1 MAAIYGS
8 VGARKVIRPRLL
20 KPVSDVKETPEDG
33 EGAPVIPGMDPRAAE
48 PFLDGVQRGLFG
60 VVNSPGGTAAGVM
73 ASLPPEVRRRI
84 FGKTGTADTVEGMNS
99 AWFAGWMNDVAGRK
113 RVAFTCLVSHTRE
126 TGGRACGRLMAGL
139 LGKVAAL
146 ETRR

>member
-1 MAAIYGS
+1 
-8 VGARKVIRPRLL
+8 
-20 KPVSDVKETPEDG
+20 
-33 EGAPVIPGMDPRAAE
+33 MDPRQAE
-48 PFLDGVQRGLFG
+48 PFLDDAQRGLHG

-73 ASLPPEVRRRI
+73 ASLPPDVRKRI
-84 FGKTGTADTVEGMNS
+84 FGKTGTADTTDGMNS
-99 AWFAGWMNDVAGRK
+99 AWFAGWMDNVAGRK

-146 ETRR
+146 GDKK